1 MSFLKSIGNMFSK
14 ASHYVEKKIENT
26 AKHVASDLKKAEKTM
41 HRAVHQVEKRVE
53 HAAKEVKKDVVHI
66 SREAKEAF
74 HHAEKKVEQVV
85 KHATHHVK
93 KAEKAVYRAVHQ
105 VEKRVEHAAK
115 EVKKDVVHISREAR
129 EAFHHAEK
137 KAEQVVKH
145 ATHHVKK
152 AEKAVHRAV
161 HQIEKRVER
170 AAKEVAK
177 DAGHI
182 GHKAKEVFQ
191 HAEKKA
197 EQAVQHVAHDVKK
210 AEKAIHRTAH
220 HIEHKL
226 GHEIKAL
233 AKTADRGIHKIE
245 QKAEHIA
252 KQTVH
257 DIIHAGEK
265 VEQTARQVAKNAEK
279 SWHGL
284 TKHPIESTV
293 EFVRGAGEAALQDVT
308 YNLAHRP
315 YHSPHPVAYEW
326 GQMTGHAVSTVAG
339 VVETA
344 GSIPLAAAGI
354 ALSGT
359 GVGAAIGAPATA
371 IAVAGATHGATLATT
386 GSSHFVQ
393 HANELYQR
401 MSRSEGESGKAV
413 KGAEQARKF
422 TKEELAT
429 KPKNSPD
436 PDKWQKKGGKITIDE
451 NGTWTYHDWEGNS
464 VTYLGGYPD
473 FKGAGMV
480 KQEVQIGKFESYD
493 KDFAKAD
500 KLAPNGPIDRDVS
513 TWHHHQ
519 DETTMQEMDRILHSR
534 FTHRG
539 GMSKTKKRN
548 KQGDD

>member
-1 MSFLKSIGNMFSK
+1 M
-14 ASHYVEKKIENT
+14 
-26 AKHVASDLKKAEKTM
+26 KKAEKTM
-41 HRAVHQVEKRVE
+41 H
-53 HAAKEVKKDVVHI
+53 
-66 SREAKEAF
+66 
-74 HHAEKKVEQVV
+74 
-85 KHATHHVK
+85 
-93 KAEKAVYRAVHQ
+93 RAVHQ

-161 HQIEKRVER
+161 HQVEKRVER

-191 HAEKKA
+191 HVEKKA
-197 EQAVQHVAHDVKK
+197 EQAVQHVVHDVKK

-233 AKTADRGIHKIE
+233 EKTADRGIHKIE

-257 DIIHAGEK
+257 DIIHAGHK

-293 EFVRGAGEAALQDVT
+293 EFVRGAGDAALQDVT

-315 YHSPHPVAYEW
+315 YHSSHPVAYEW
-326 GQMTGHAVSTVAG
+326 GQMTGHAVSTVTG

-401 MSRSEGESGKAV
+401 MSRGEGVSGKAV
-413 KGAEQARKF
+413 KGTGNSQVKQNKAKGDAFEQEVINKISSEPANTNVRQQITVK
-422 TKEELAT
+422 TKSGVKTRIDIISTNSQTGQIRCIECKASSTAPLT
-429 KPKNSPD
+429 KN
-436 PDKWQKKGGKITIDE
+436 QKKAFPEIEQSGAIVVGKGKAPYTGGTKI
-451 NGTWTYHDWEGNS
+451 
-464 VTYLGGYPD
+464 P
-473 FKGAGMV
+473 
-480 KQEVQIGKFESYD
+480 
-493 KDFAKAD
+493 
-500 KLAPNGPIDRDVS
+500 P
-513 TWHHHQ
+513 
-519 DETTMQEMDRILHSR
+519 
-534 FTHRG
+534 
-539 GMSKTKKRN
+539 TKIEIIRK
-548 KQGDD
+548 K

>member
-1 MSFLKSIGNMFSK
+1 
-14 ASHYVEKKIENT
+14 
-26 AKHVASDLKKAEKTM
+26 M

-74 HHAEKKVEQVV
+74 HHAEKK
-85 KHATHHVK
+85 
-93 KAEKAVYRAVHQ
+93 
-105 VEKRVEHAAK
+105 
-115 EVKKDVVHISREAR
+115 
-129 EAFHHAEK
+129 
-137 KAEQVVKH
+137 AEQVIKH
-145 ATHHVKK
+145 AAHHVKK

-161 HQIEKRVER
+161 HQVEKRVER

-210 AEKAIHRTAH
+210 AEKAIHRAAH

-226 GHEIKAL
+226 GQEIKAL
-233 AKTADRGIHKIE
+233 AKTSDRGAHKIE
-245 QKAEHIA
+245 QKAGHIA

-257 DIIHAGEK
+257 GIIHAGEK
-265 VEQTARQVAKNAEK
+265 VEQTARQVAKNAQK

-293 EFVRGAGEAALQDVT
+293 EFVRGAGDAALQDVT

-339 VVETA
+339 VIETA
-344 GSIPLAAAGI
+344 GAIPLAAAGI
-354 ALSGT
+354 ALSST
-359 GVGAAIGAPATA
+359 GVGAAVGAPATA

-401 MSRSEGESGKAV
+401 MSRGEGVSEKAV
-413 KGAEQARKF
+413 KEIENVKYGEQYTRVNRKKTLKPNVGYT
-422 TKEELAT
+422 TKEGYRYTTDDRGRISSVEAKLELGKTNRNSYAQKVVGREDRLSNDEGGHLIASIFKGSGDIDNLVPMNAT
-429 KPKNSPD
+429 LNRSEYKTLENTWKKALEEGKEVTIRVKPIYEGQSVRPKEFKIDYSING
-436 PDKWQKKGGKITIDE
+436 KKYSERLINYSGGK
-451 NGTWTYHDWEGNS
+451 
-464 VTYLGGYPD
+464 
-473 FKGAGMV
+473 
-480 KQEVQIGKFESYD
+480 
-493 KDFAKAD
+493 
-500 KLAPNGPIDRDVS
+500 
-513 TWHHHQ
+513 
-519 DETTMQEMDRILHSR
+519 
-534 FTHRG
+534 
-539 GMSKTKKRN
+539 
-548 KQGDD
+548 

>member
-74 HHAEKKVEQVV
+74 HHAEKKAEQVV

-93 KAEKAVYRAVHQ
+93 KAEKAVHRAVHQ

-115 EVKKDVVHISREAR
+115 EVKKDVVHISREAK
-129 EAFHHAEK
+129 EAFHYAEK

-152 AEKAVHRAV
+152 AEKAIHRA
-161 HQIEKRVER
+161 
-170 AAKEVAK
+170 
-177 DAGHI
+177 
-182 GHKAKEVFQ
+182 
-191 HAEKKA
+191 
-197 EQAVQHVAHDVKK
+197 
-210 AEKAIHRTAH
+210 AH

-226 GHEIKAL
+226 GHEIKVL
-233 AKTADRGIHKIE
+233 AKTADRGAHKIE

-257 DIIHAGEK
+257 DIIHAGHK

-293 EFVRGAGEAALQDVT
+293 EFVRGAGDAALQDVT
-308 YNLAHRP
+308 YNLAHRS

-344 GSIPLAAAGI
+344 GAIPLAAAGI

-359 GVGAAIGAPATA
+359 GVGAAIGVPATA
-371 IAVAGATHGATLATT
+371 IAAMGAAHGATLATT

-401 MSRSEGESGKAV
+401 MSRGEGGSGKAV
-413 KGAEQARKF
+413 KGTDEAERLAKGTGNSISDNMKTRIPNNEIFAPNKRGNAPISKKDNRPIEIHHEGQNPNGPFHEMHASDHRFGENYKMNHPCYNEKSGIDRKQF
-422 TKEELAT
+422 RKDVRKYWESEW
-429 KPKNSPD
+429 D
-436 PDKWQKKGGKITIDE
+436 RGRFDKWGGKI
-451 NGTWTYHDWEGNS
+451 
-464 VTYLGGYPD
+464 
-473 FKGAGMV
+473 
-480 KQEVQIGKFESYD
+480 
-493 KDFAKAD
+493 
-500 KLAPNGPIDRDVS
+500 
-513 TWHHHQ
+513 
-519 DETTMQEMDRILHSR
+519 
-534 FTHRG
+534 
-539 GMSKTKKRN
+539 
-548 KQGDD
+548 